1 VTSEAVRAGA
11 HEHRDLPHPEVTPRA
26 AQDDSPTTSPSRRV
40 LGAKWVWRAGI
51 AGGGAGSLL
60 IFDVPLPHLLLPILG
75 VVVAAEMLSEKA
87 WDRVIELTYR
97 LQGQPWPEQG
107 RRFRG

>member
-1 VTSEAVRAGA
+1 MTSEAVRASA
-11 HEHRDLPHPEVTPRA
+11 HEHRDVPQHEATPQA
-26 AQDDSPTTSPSRRV
+26 AQDDSPATSPSRRI
-40 LGAKWVWRAGI
+40 LRTKWVWRAGI

-60 IFDVPLPHLLLPILG
+60 IFNVPLPNLLLPILA
-75 VVVAAEMLSEKA
+75 VIVAAEMLSDKA